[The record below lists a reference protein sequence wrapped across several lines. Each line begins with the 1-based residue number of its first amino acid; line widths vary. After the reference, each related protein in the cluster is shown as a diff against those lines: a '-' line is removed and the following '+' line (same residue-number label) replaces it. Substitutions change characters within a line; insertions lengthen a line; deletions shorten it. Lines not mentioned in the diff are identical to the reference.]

1 MTLTILDPRSGQQ
14 VTITV
19 PDVPPSQEAVMKQSS
34 MRRAQ
39 HRLFRQLG
47 KATSHRLR
55 ATGAKPPKSSALP
68 GIHACHQSSERS
80 FGSSRANGVIARQSR
95 TGPSV
100 N

>member
-19 PDVPPSQEAVMKQSS
+19 PDGPPSQEAVMKQSS

-47 KATSHRLR
+47 R
-55 ATGAKPPKSSALP
+55 AT
-68 GIHACHQSSERS
+68 
-80 FGSSRANGVIARQSR
+80 
-95 TGPSV
+95 
-100 N
+100 